1 MIVERTFDV
10 QYLFNGFMSR
20 WGLEFYK
27 KERLV
32 VVFLNLILGMNVYK
46 YE

>member
-1 MIVERTFDV
+1 MERTFDV

-20 WGLEFYK
+20 WGLEFYN

-32 VVFLNLILGMNVYK
+32 VFFFKFNFRNECI
-46 YE
+46 